1 MRRWVG
7 SGHSRIADVARR
19 AGVAPVTVHRALRT
33 PEKVQEETRKR
44 IAAAIEVEGYVPN
57 LVAGGLASNRSNVVA
72 ALVPN
77 MGNPLFAMTLRG
89 FSDVLRRNGFY
100 LMVGNS
106 AHSQDEEEQLVKAFL
121 SQRPCGIFLH
131 ETVHNLAARQFL
143 RRAEVPIVEVGDL
156 IDDPMDVVVSFSNYE
171 ATKAMTR
178 HIASR
183 GYRQIALITSSLS
196 ARSPERRR
204 GYVDALAECGLRL
217 RPEIIH
223 DTISDF
229 SHGGTAIAALL
240 ETHPDVDAV
249 LFMGNAAAAGALFE
263 CQRRGWAVPDRVAI
277 ACLDDND
284 LVQQTNPPLTAI
296 RIPRY
301 EIGVRAAEV
310 LLALVEGREAVE
322 RRIDLGYEIIE
333 RASI

>member
-1 MRRWVG
+1 M
-7 SGHSRIADVARR
+7 AC
-19 AGVAPVTVHRALRT
+19 TV
-33 PEKVQEETRKR
+33 K
-44 IAAAIEVEGYVPN
+44 
-57 LVAGGLASNRSNVVA
+57 
-72 ALVPN
+72 
-77 MGNPLFAMTLRG
+77 
-89 FSDVLRRNGFY
+89 
-100 LMVGNS
+100 VGNS

-131 ETVHNLAARQFL
+131 ETVHNAAARQFL
-143 RRAEVPIVEVGDL
+143 RRARVPIVEVGDL
-156 IDDPMDVVVSFSNYE
+156 IDDPIDVVVSFSNYE

-183 GYRQIALITSSLS
+183 GYRQIALVTSSLS

-204 GYVDALAECGLRL
+204 GYFDGLAECSLPLRQ
-217 RPEIIH
+217 EIIH

-229 SHGGTAIAALL
+229 SHGGAAISALVDA
-240 ETHPDVDAV
+240 HPDIDAV
-249 LFMGNAAAAGALFE
+249 LFMGNAAAAGAVFE
-263 CQRRGWAVPDRVAI
+263 CQRRGWAVPGRVAI

-284 LVQQTNPPLTAI
+284 LVQQTNPPLSAI

-310 LLALVEGREAVE
+310 LLALVEGRHVRE

>member
-1 MRRWVG
+1 
-7 SGHSRIADVARR
+7 
-19 AGVAPVTVHRALRT
+19 
-33 PEKVQEETRKR
+33 VQEETRRR
-44 IAAAIEVEGYVPN
+44 IAAAIEAEGYVPN

-72 ALVPN
+72 ALFPN

-106 AHSQDEEEQLVKAFL
+106 AHSQEEEEQLVKAFL

-131 ETVHNLAARQFL
+131 ETMHNTAARQFL
-143 RRAEVPIVEVGDL
+143 RRAGVPIVEVGDL
-156 IDDPMDVVVSFSNYE
+156 IEEPMDVVVSFSNYE

-183 GYRQIALITSSLS
+183 GYRQIALVTSALS
-196 ARSPERRR
+196 ARSAERRR
-204 GYVDALAECGLRL
+204 GYVDGLAEAGLPL
-217 RPEIIH
+217 RPEII
-223 DTISDF
+223 DEAFSDF
-229 SHGGTAIAALL
+229 GAGGVAIAAML
-240 ETHPDVDAV
+240 EAHPEVDAV
-249 LFMGNAAAAGALFE
+249 LFMGNSTAVGALFE
-263 CQRRGWAVPDRVAI
+263 CQRRGWDVPGRVAI

-284 LVQQTNPPLTAI
+284 LVQQTQPPLAAI

-310 LLALVEGREAVE
+310 LLALVEGRGVAE
-322 RRIDLGYEIIE
+322 RRVDLGFELIE
-333 RASI
+333 RASIWPRPA